1 MLHQFSIP
9 SIIHIHT
16 QISPTFLLRIFI
28 ALHIGVVREKCSV
41 QHEGWRYCDRL
52 AEKNGLY
59 MAFSGLVNTSW

>member
-16 QISPTFLLRIFI
+16 QISPTFLLRTFI

-41 QHEGWRYCDRL
+41 QHEGWRYYDRSDGKR
-52 AEKNGLY
+52 AYIGLFP
-59 MAFSGLVNTSW
+59 A